1 MIRKEGSQM
10 SKKDNNAQDMPDQQ
24 PDIQEEAREQEQT
37 QETVETP
44 EEQPAQEAEAA
55 EPKES
60 PEKLK
65 PRAKAK
71 IDELEKQLAEANDKY
86 MRMLAE
92 YVNYRRR
99 SQKERENIYADVRA
113 DTVSKFLPVYDN
125 LSRAVQNET
134 DRETRK
140 GVEAILNQ
148 FKTLLSGLGVTEIE
162 AVGKKF
168 DPTLHEALLHIEDEK
183 YGEGEIVME
192 LEKGFML
199 GDRVIRFAKVQ
210 VAN

>member
-1 MIRKEGSQM
+1 M

-24 PDIQEEAREQEQT
+24 PDIQEEAQEQT

-92 YVNYRRR
+92 YDNYRRR

>member
-1 MIRKEGSQM
+1 MNN
-10 SKKDNNAQDMPDQQ
+10 KDDMTQETPEQQ
-24 PDIQEEAREQEQT
+24 PDIQEEAPQTEQPAPEDEAQ
-37 QETVETP
+37 ETP
-44 EEQPAQEAEAA
+44 EASEKPDKGEKVK
-55 EPKES
+55 PK
-60 PEKLK
+60 
-65 PRAKAK
+65 AKAK
-71 IDELEKQLAEANDKY
+71 IDELEKKLAESNDKY

-92 YVNYRRR
+92 YDNYRRR

-125 LSRAVQNET
+125 LARAVQNET
-134 DRETRK
+134 DGETRK
-140 GVEAILNQ
+140 GVEAILTQ
-148 FKTLLSGLGVTEIE
+148 FKALLTSLGVTEIE

-168 DPTLHEALLHIEDEK
+168 DPAYHEALLHVEDEK